1 MTDEIV
7 PASDASAYDHEHD
20 ENVEIQAKA
29 ERTIMTRIFKG
40 ALIGAVICSGLWVC
54 IVLLALSGSSQRKG
68 PVLLIGI
75 LTGVIA
81 GLFLGGCIGALYGA
95 QALEHAEHELLPKAG

>member
-1 MTDEIV
+1 MTEEIV
-7 PASDASAYDHEHD
+7 PASNALAYDHEHD

-29 ERTIMTRIFKG
+29 ERTIVRRIAQG
-40 ALIGAVICSGLWVC
+40 ALVGAVICSGLWVL
-54 IVLLALSGSSQRKG
+54 IVVLALSGSSQRKG

-75 LTGVIA
+75 LTGVLA
-81 GLFLGGCIGALYGA
+81 GLFLGGCVGALYGA